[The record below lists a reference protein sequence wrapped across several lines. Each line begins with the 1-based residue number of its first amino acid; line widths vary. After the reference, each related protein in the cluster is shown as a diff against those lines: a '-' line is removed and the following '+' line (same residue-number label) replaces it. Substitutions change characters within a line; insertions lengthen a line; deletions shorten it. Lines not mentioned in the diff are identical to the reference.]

1 MNKLILKLDLQDSVY
16 NTAIRLVAGAVC
28 MINDEDLD
36 DVEDF
41 KVCVTES
48 LLILKNCGYESAE
61 CSFSVDGY
69 TTCEISGIGGNPVP
83 GENNE
88 LSLALIP
95 ALVKKCTIKKNGAIV
110 ESVQLEM

>member
-1 MNKLILKLDLQDSVY
+1 MNKLTLKLDLQDSVY

-28 MINDEDLD
+28 MINDEDVD
-36 DVEDF
+36 DIEDF

-48 LLILKNCGYESAE
+48 LLILKSCGYEQAVCLFSA
-61 CSFSVDGY
+61 DGG
-69 TTCEISGIGGNPVP
+69 TLCEIRGLGGTPCE

-95 ALVKKCTIKKNGAIV
+95 ALVSRCDIRKNGSII
-110 ESVQLEM
+110 ESIELEL